1 MDKTKQLEELEAFY
15 KAFLTALYFEK
26 YDELNYEN
34 VDEFYA
40 YLGYDLELAYY
51 VEYYISSTSNL
62 LKLLKTKENCKQMET
77 YKEALEQLKQSPWH
91 EFLAT
96 QSDLDAIVKKIDQE
110 AQSKTIFPSPDDV
123 FRVFETRPEDIKVVI
138 LGQDPYYNTGQA
150 NGLAFSVNDNVAT
163 PRSLKNIF
171 KELESDLGL
180 VRTNPNLTDWHKQGV
195 FLLNTALT
203 VPEKEP
209 NAHKKLWTRFTN
221 DLLDY
226 LTEVNPDI
234 LYIMWGENAIKHSL
248 RIEPKLKRSDLI
260 LYSSHPSPLS
270 ARHSFFGSK
279 PFSWVNYQLRCQR
292 KTPIKW
298 T

>member
-1 MDKTKQLEELEAFY
+1 M
-15 KAFLTALYFEK
+15 
-26 YDELNYEN
+26 
-34 VDEFYA
+34 
-40 YLGYDLELAYY
+40 G
-51 VEYYISSTSNL
+51 
-62 LKLLKTKENCKQMET
+62 T
-77 YKEALEQLKQSPWH
+77 YKEALQQLKKSPWH

-96 QSDLDAIVKKIDQE
+96 QSDLDAIVEQIDNE
-110 AQSKTIFPSPDDV
+110 ALSKTIFPNPDDV

-138 LGQDPYYNTGQA
+138 LGQDPYYNIGQA
-150 NGLAFSVNDNVAT
+150 NGLAFSTNDNVAT

-180 VRTNPNLTDWHKQGV
+180 VRTNPNLTDWHEQGV

-209 NAHKKLWTRFTN
+209 NAHKKLWKRFTD

-226 LTEVNPDI
+226 LTEVNPEI
-234 LYIMWGENAIKHSL
+234 LYIMWGGNAKEHGQHIKQ
-248 RIEPKLKRSDLI
+248 KLNCNDKI

-279 PFSWVNYQLRCQR
+279 PFSWTNTQLKRQG
-292 KTPIKW
+292 KAPIDW
-298 T
+298 A

>member
-1 MDKTKQLEELEAFY
+1 MQ
-15 KAFLTALYFEK
+15 
-26 YDELNYEN
+26 
-34 VDEFYA
+34 
-40 YLGYDLELAYY
+40 
-51 VEYYISSTSNL
+51 
-62 LKLLKTKENCKQMET
+62 T
-77 YKEALEQLKQSPWH
+77 YKEALDSLRNDTSWR

-96 QSDLDAIVKKIDQE
+96 QNLDETVAVIDQE
-110 AQSKTIFPSPDDV
+110 ATAKNIFPSPDDV
-123 FRVFETRPEDIKVVI
+123 FKVFETRPEDIKVVI
-138 LGQDPYYNTGQA
+138 LGQDPYYNVDQA

-180 VRTNPNLTDWHKQGV
+180 VRTNPNLTDWHEQGV

-209 NAHKKLWTRFTN
+209 NAHKKLWTRFTD

-234 LYIMWGENAIKHSL
+234 LYIMWGENAIKHGL

-292 KTPIKW
+292 KTPIDW
-298 T
+298 A

>member
-1 MDKTKQLEELEAFY
+1 
-15 KAFLTALYFEK
+15 
-26 YDELNYEN
+26 
-34 VDEFYA
+34 
-40 YLGYDLELAYY
+40 
-51 VEYYISSTSNL
+51 
-62 LKLLKTKENCKQMET
+62 MET
-77 YKEALEQLKQSPWH
+77 YKEALQQLKKSPWH

-96 QSDLDAIVKKIDQE
+96 QSDLDAIIETIDQE
-110 AQSKTIFPSPDDV
+110 AQSKTIFPSPDGV

-138 LGQDPYYNTGQA
+138 LGQDPYYNVGQA
-150 NGLAFSVNDNVAT
+150 NGLAFSVHDDVAT

-209 NAHKKLWTRFTN
+209 NAHKKLWKRFTD
-221 DLLDY
+221 DLLKY

-234 LYIMWGENAIKHSL
+234 LYIMWGGNAKEHGL
-248 RIEPKLKRSDLI
+248 RIEQELNSNDKI

-270 ARHSFFGSK
+270 ARHSFFDSK
-279 PFSWVNYQLRCQR
+279 PFSWTNSQLRRQG
-292 KTPIKW
+292 KSPIKW
-298 T
+298 V

>member
-1 MDKTKQLEELEAFY
+1 MKTY
-15 KAFLTALYFEK
+15 
-26 YDELNYEN
+26 N
-34 VDEFYA
+34 
-40 YLGYDLELAYY
+40 
-51 VEYYISSTSNL
+51 
-62 LKLLKTKENCKQMET
+62 
-77 YKEALEQLKQSPWH
+77 EALEQLKKGPWH

-96 QSDLDAIVKKIDQE
+96 QSDLDAIVEQIDNE
-110 AQSKTIFPSPDDV
+110 ALSKTIFPNPDDV

-138 LGQDPYYNTGQA
+138 LGQDPYYNIGQA

-209 NAHKKLWTRFTN
+209 NAHKKLWKNFT
-221 DLLDY
+221 DALLIY
-226 LTEVNPDI
+226 LTEVNPEI
-234 LYIMWGENAIKHSL
+234 LYIMWGGNAKEHGL
-248 RIEPKLKRSDLI
+248 RIEAQLGSNDRI

-279 PFSWVNYQLRCQR
+279 PFSWVNNKLKRQG
-292 KTPIKW
+292 KSTINW
-298 T
+298 N

>member
-1 MDKTKQLEELEAFY
+1 MQ
-15 KAFLTALYFEK
+15 
-26 YDELNYEN
+26 
-34 VDEFYA
+34 
-40 YLGYDLELAYY
+40 
-51 VEYYISSTSNL
+51 
-62 LKLLKTKENCKQMET
+62 T
-77 YKEALEQLKQSPWH
+77 YKEALKKLKQGPWL

-96 QSDLDAIVKKIDQE
+96 QSDLDSIIEKIDQE
-110 AQSKTIFPSPDDV
+110 AQSKTIFPNPADV
-123 FRVFETRPEDIKVVI
+123 FKVFETRPEDIKVVI
-138 LGQDPYYNTGQA
+138 LGQDPYYNIGQA
-150 NGLAFSVNDNVAT
+150 NGLAFSVNNNVTA

-180 VRTNPNLTDWHKQGV
+180 VRTNPNLTDWHEQGV

-234 LYIMWGENAIKHSL
+234 LYIMWGGNAMKHGL
-248 RIEPKLKRSDLI
+248 RIEQELNCNDKI

-279 PFSWVNYQLRCQR
+279 PFSWTNTQLKRQG
-292 KTPIKW
+292 KSPIKW
-298 T
+298 A

>member
-1 MDKTKQLEELEAFY
+1 MQ
-15 KAFLTALYFEK
+15 
-26 YDELNYEN
+26 
-34 VDEFYA
+34 
-40 YLGYDLELAYY
+40 
-51 VEYYISSTSNL
+51 
-62 LKLLKTKENCKQMET
+62 T
-77 YKEALEQLKQSPWH
+77 YKEALNRLKQSSWH

-96 QSDLDAIVKKIDQE
+96 QSDLDTIIETIDKE
-110 AQSKTIFPSPDDV
+110 AQSKTIFPSPDTV

-150 NGLAFSVNDNVAT
+150 NGLAFSVNDSIPA

-171 KELESDLGL
+171 KELESDLG
-180 VRTNPNLTDWHKQGV
+180 VERTNPNLADWHEQGV

-209 NAHKKLWTRFTN
+209 NAHKKLWTRFTD

-234 LYIMWGENAIKHSL
+234 LYIMWGGNAKEQGQ
-248 RIEPKLKRSDLI
+248 RIEPKLNCNDNI

-292 KTPIKW
+292 KTPIDW

>member
-1 MDKTKQLEELEAFY
+1 MQ
-15 KAFLTALYFEK
+15 
-26 YDELNYEN
+26 
-34 VDEFYA
+34 
-40 YLGYDLELAYY
+40 
-51 VEYYISSTSNL
+51 
-62 LKLLKTKENCKQMET
+62 T
-77 YKEALEQLKQSPWH
+77 YKEALEQLKKSPWH

-96 QSDLDAIVKKIDQE
+96 QSDLDAIVETIDQE
-110 AQSKTIFPSPDDV
+110 AQSKTIFPCPDDV

-138 LGQDPYYNTGQA
+138 LGQDPYYNIGQA

-171 KELESDLGL
+171 KELKSDLGV
-180 VRTNPNLTDWHKQGV
+180 VRTNPNLTDWHEQGV

-209 NAHKKLWTRFTN
+209 NAHKKLWTRFTD

-226 LTEVNPDI
+226 LTEINPDI
-234 LYIMWGENAIKHSL
+234 LYIMWGENAIKHGL

-279 PFSWVNYQLRCQR
+279 PFSWANYQLRCQR
-292 KTPIKW
+292 KTPIDW
-298 T
+298 A

>member
-1 MDKTKQLEELEAFY
+1 
-15 KAFLTALYFEK
+15 
-26 YDELNYEN
+26 
-34 VDEFYA
+34 
-40 YLGYDLELAYY
+40 
-51 VEYYISSTSNL
+51 
-62 LKLLKTKENCKQMET
+62 MET
-77 YKEALEQLKQSPWH
+77 YKDALEQLKQGPWH
-91 EFLAT
+91 KFLAT
-96 QSDLDAIVKKIDQE
+96 QSDLDTIVETIDQE
-110 AQSKTIFPSPDDV
+110 AQSKTIFPSPDTV

-150 NGLAFSVNDNVAT
+150 NGLAFSVNDSIPA

-171 KELESDLGL
+171 KELESDLGV
-180 VRTNPNLTDWHKQGV
+180 VRTNPNLADWHEQGV

-209 NAHKKLWTRFTN
+209 NAHKKLWKHFTD

-234 LYIMWGENAIKHSL
+234 LYIMWGGNAKEQGQ
-248 RIEPKLKRSDLI
+248 RIEPKLNCNDNI

-279 PFSWVNYQLRCQR
+279 PFSWTNSQLKRQG
-292 KTPIKW
+292 KSPIKW
-298 T
+298 V